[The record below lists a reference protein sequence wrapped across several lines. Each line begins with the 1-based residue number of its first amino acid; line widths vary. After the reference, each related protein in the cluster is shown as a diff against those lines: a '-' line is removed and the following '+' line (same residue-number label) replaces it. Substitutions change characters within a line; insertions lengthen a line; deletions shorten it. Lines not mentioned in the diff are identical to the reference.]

1 MVKDTKLY
9 DELGV
14 APEATFDQIKKA
26 YRKLALKF
34 HPDKNPDKEAA
45 EKFKE
50 ISAAFEVLGDEKKR
64 ALYDKVGVEG
74 LKEGG
79 GGGEFHS
86 PFDIFDMFFG
96 GGGRRRAPGEKE
108 RGRDTVHQLKVTLE
122 ELYNGVTR
130 KMALQKNII
139 CPSCDGIGGKAGSV
153 TKCDNCRG
161 SGIEIKLRQIGPGM
175 VQQIQ
180 QPCRKCDRRGEV
192 IPDADRCRK
201 CNGSKVVKD
210 KKILEC
216 EVQPGMRDGQ
226 KIVFS
231 GEGDQAPDIEPGDVV
246 IVLDE
251 QEHPVFKRK
260 GIDLHLNMKIDLV
273 DALCGFSRVIETLDK
288 RQLLITS
295 EPGKVIDPKEYKAVM
310 EEGMPHPKHNYKG
323 NLIIKFDVQFP
334 KENWIGTGELPQL
347 EKFLPPREKH
357 PIADLSEEVHLEKV
371 PERRESGYRQ
381 HGHHR
386 HSGHHGGFHSH
397 GGHFE
402 PEYDDDDGP
411 QPQGMQCQT
420 S

>member
-64 ALYDKVGVEG
+64 ELYDRVGVEG
-74 LKEGG
+74 LKEGH

-96 GGGRRRAPGEKE
+96 GGRRRAPGEKE
-108 RGRDTVHQLKVTLE
+108 KGKDTVHQLKVTLE
-122 ELYNGVTR
+122 ELYKGVTR

-153 TKCDNCRG
+153 QKCGNCAG
-161 SGIEIKLRQIGPGM
+161 SGIEVKLRQIGPGM

-180 QPCRKCDRRGEV
+180 TPCRKCDRRGEV

-201 CNGSKVVKD
+201 CNGNKVVKD

-216 EVQPGMRDGQ
+216 EVQPGMKDGQ

-231 GEGDQAPDIEPGDVV
+231 GEGDQSPNIEPGDVV

-251 QEHPVFKRK
+251 QEHPQFKRK
-260 GIDLHLNMKIDLV
+260 GTDLHLNMKIDLV

-288 RQLLITS
+288 RQLHIKS
-295 EPGKVIDPKEYKAVM
+295 EPGEVIDPKQLKAVM
-310 EEGMPHPKHNYKG
+310 EEGMPHHRHNIKG

-334 KENWIGTGELPQL
+334 KENWIAVKELPQL
-347 EKFLPPREKH
+347 EKYLPPREKY

-371 PERRESGYRQ
+371 PDRRESGYRQ
-381 HGHHR
+381 QQGHRGYHGHGGYHG
-386 HSGHHGGFHSH
+386 HASHHG
-397 GGHFE
+397 
-402 PEYDDDDGP
+402 YDDDDDEDG

>member
-34 HPDKNPDKEAA
+34 HPDKNPDAEAA

-79 GGGEFHS
+79 SGGEFHS

-96 GGGRRRAPGEKE
+96 GGRRRAPGEKE
-108 RGRDTVHQLKVTLE
+108 KGKDTVHQLKVTLE

-139 CPSCDGIGGKAGSV
+139 CPSCNGIGGKEGSV
-153 TKCDNCRG
+153 QKCGNCRG

-180 QPCRKCDRRGEV
+180 QPCKKCDRRGEV

-201 CNGSKVVKD
+201 CNGNKVVKD

-216 EVQPGMRDGQ
+216 EVQPGMKDGQ

-231 GEGDQAPDIEPGDVV
+231 GEGDQAPNIEPGDVV

-251 QEHPVFKRK
+251 QEHSTFKRK
-260 GIDLHLNMKIDLV
+260 GIDLHLTMKIDLV
-273 DALCGFSRVIETLDK
+273 DALCGFSRVIDTLDK
-288 RQLLITS
+288 RKLLITS
-295 EPGKVIDPKEYKAVM
+295 NPGEVIDPKQLKSVM
-310 EEGMPHPKHNYKG
+310 EEGMPHYRHNFKG

-334 KENWIGTGELPQL
+334 KENWIGVDQLPQL
-347 EKFLPPREKH
+347 EKFLPAREKY
-357 PIADLSEEVHLEKV
+357 PVADLSEEVHLEKV
-371 PERRESGYRQ
+371 PDRRESAHSRQ
-381 HGHHR
+381 GHR
-386 HSGHHGGFHSH
+386 HSGYGHGHGH
-397 GGHFE
+397 GGHYQRV
-402 PEYDDDDGP
+402 YDDDDEDGP